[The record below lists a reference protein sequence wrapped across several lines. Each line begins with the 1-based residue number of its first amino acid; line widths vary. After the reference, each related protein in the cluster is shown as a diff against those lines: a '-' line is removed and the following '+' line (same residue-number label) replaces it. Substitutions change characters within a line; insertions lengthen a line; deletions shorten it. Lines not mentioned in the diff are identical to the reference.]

1 MVDLETPRIAL
12 SFVVDLETSRIGAV
26 CVFEYAGVVRLTSG
40 GLKNSGCVSICARLA
55 PGGGPG
61 GRDLAFLGL
70 AFFLLNI
77 LFFHSAMPRNAVFP
91 ESGHNFRAKRS
102 LAFLGRSLS
111 LSGSAF
117 CAGKNGIRQKHDNAN
132 SFLGRSLVGFADL
145 KPDVGWSIF
154 LHRCKAIQLLEFL
167 LKKSGVC
174 LSYKLHFAQYDT
186 GDKAVRMGC
195 FEGLFLGRNSR
206 HKIGFT
212 V

>member
-1 MVDLETPRIAL
+1 MPGL
-12 SFVVDLETSRIGAV
+12 
-26 CVFEYAGVVRLTSG
+26 RLGG
-40 GLKNSGCVSICARLA
+40 GL
-55 PGGGPG
+55 GG
-61 GRDLAFLGL
+61 DLAFLGL

-111 LSGSAF
+111 LFGSAF
-117 CAGKNGIRQKHDNAN
+117 CARKNGIRQKHDNAN

-174 LSYKLHFAQYDT
+174 MSQECACHTNCTSPSTTQATKLCEWVVSKPIFKPEFWGT
-186 GDKAVRMGC
+186 
-195 FEGLFLGRNSR
+195 
-206 HKIGFT
+206 
-212 V
+212 